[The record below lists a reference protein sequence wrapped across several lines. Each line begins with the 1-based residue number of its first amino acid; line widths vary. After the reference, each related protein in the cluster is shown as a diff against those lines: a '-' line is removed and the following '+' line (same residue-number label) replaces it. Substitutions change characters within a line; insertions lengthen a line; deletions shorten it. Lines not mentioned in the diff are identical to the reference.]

1 MTSPT
6 GKGIIIMGGVTEYY
20 EPSKAM
26 FELSNSMQWTRL
38 EQTLQM
44 DHRIPLA
51 IPITDELA
59 YEKIKEK
66 NNIDLPHLAFPMP
79 DKLVSIPDLQ
89 QTLVTSLFVLLG
101 GIFLALLM
109 WYFI

>member
-1 MTSPT
+1 MRLFGPAIVTSPT
-6 GKGIIIMGGVTEYY
+6 GKGIIVMGGVTEYY
-20 EPSKAM
+20 ETSKAI

-51 IPITDELA
+51 IPIADELVH
-59 YEKIKEK
+59 
-66 NNIDLPHLAFPMP
+66 DLAFPMS
-79 DKLVSIPDLQ
+79 DELVSIPDLR
-89 QTLVTSLFVLLG
+89 QTLVTSLYILMG

-109 WYFI
+109 WCFMQ